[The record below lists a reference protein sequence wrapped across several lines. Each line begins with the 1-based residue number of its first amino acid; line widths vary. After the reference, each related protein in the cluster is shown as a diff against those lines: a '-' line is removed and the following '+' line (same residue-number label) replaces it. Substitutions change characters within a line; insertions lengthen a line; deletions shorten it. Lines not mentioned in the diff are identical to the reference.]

1 MGPARAFLRFICFSH
16 TIFAFPF
23 ALSAMLTAAHGIP
36 SRRIFLLIIAAMVFA
51 RTAAMTFNR
60 VTDWELDKRNP
71 RTAYRHLVV
80 SQPVAI
86 AACTISSLSFIAT
99 AWLINR
105 LCLMLS
111 PVALGIVFFYSLTK
125 RFTHA
130 SQFFLGLALSVAP
143 VGAWSAV
150 TGELAPPSLILALSV
165 FLWVAGFD
173 MIYAIQDVEVDQ
185 RDGLGS
191 MVVLLGVSKS
201 LRLAKWLHIGMLLS
215 LAFFGWAERFGFPYA
230 IALGLISWM
239 LMYWHLMVGRSIEA
253 ANWALSNA
261 VVGLLLTAGIFADLY
276 WKSNSHS

>member
-1 MGPARAFLRFICFSH
+1 
-16 TIFAFPF
+16 
-23 ALSAMLTAAHGIP
+23 
-36 SRRIFLLIIAAMVFA
+36 
-51 RTAAMTFNR
+51 
-60 VTDWELDKRNP
+60 
-71 RTAYRHLVV
+71 
-80 SQPVAI
+80 
-86 AACTISSLSFIAT
+86 
-99 AWLINR
+99 
-105 LCLMLS
+105 
-111 PVALGIVFFYSLTK
+111 
-125 RFTHA
+125 
-130 SQFFLGLALSVAP
+130 
-143 VGAWSAV
+143 
-150 TGELAPPSLILALSV
+150 
-165 FLWVAGFD
+165 
-173 MIYAIQDVEVDQ
+173 VDQ